1 VVTNFTNGFL
11 VACILA
17 FGRRIGQIEMA
28 KITKSYESDIDLTV
42 FTVVGEITFDEVWDQ
57 TRIFYLSGKP
67 SKLALWDFTSG
78 TVEPISSQQM
88 NDLAKRT
95 MKISARIEGGKG
107 AFLVPKDIDYGMT
120 RVFQVFS
127 EEEGFPLEVEIFRD
141 MNAAQKWLM
150 SGQ

>member
-1 VVTNFTNGFL
+1 
-11 VACILA
+11 
-17 FGRRIGQIEMA
+17 MA

-57 TRIFYLSGKP
+57 THTFLSGKP

-78 TVEPISSQQM
+78 TVAPISSQEM
-88 NDLAKRT
+88 DEIAKRGST
-95 MKISARIEGGKG
+95 ISARIGGGKG
-107 AFLVPKDIDYGMT
+107 AILAPKDIDYGMG

-127 EEEGFPLEVEIFRD
+127 EFENFPLEIEIFRD
-141 MNAAQKWLM
+141 MNAAKKWLR